1 MGVWRIYSS
10 CSYSV
15 SKHSTTLSIDKI
27 NNAVHKCLFIIVQR
41 IRKNGMCKKT
51 ETRNLKRCCGL
62 LFLFFCCTLNFC
74 ASSTTGIS
82 VYSGTITGK
91 IVLSLDGSMKDLF
104 FVRLHTLIL
113 CPNILDAQKSR
124 DTKLKKDATN
134 YTCRTCLNSMFI
146 ESVSHESRHSIYIL
160 ITTEF

>member
-1 MGVWRIYSS
+1 
-10 CSYSV
+10 
-15 SKHSTTLSIDKI
+15 
-27 NNAVHKCLFIIVQR
+27 
-41 IRKNGMCKKT
+41 MCKKT

-82 VYSGTITGK
+82 IYSGTITWK

-113 CPNILDAQKSR
+113 CPNFWMRKKAGTQN
-124 DTKLKKDATN
+124 LKKMLRVTIMPNLPELD
-134 YTCRTCLNSMFI
+134 
-146 ESVSHESRHSIYIL
+146 VH
-160 ITTEF
+160 

>member
-1 MGVWRIYSS
+1 MGIWRIYSS

-51 ETRNLKRCCGL
+51 ETRNLKDAVA
-62 LFLFFCCTLNFC
+62 FFFYFCCALKFC

-82 VYSGTITGK
+82 IYSGTITGK
-91 IVLSLDGSMKDLF
+91 IVLNLNRSMKDLF

-113 CPNILDAQKSR
+113 CPNFLDAQKGR
-124 DTKLKKDATN
+124 VTKLKKDATN
-134 YTCRTCLNSMFI
+134 YTCRTCL
-146 ESVSHESRHSIYIL
+146 
-160 ITTEF
+160 